1 MHTMNKTLTH
11 KEIQA
16 LPDGSHAI
24 GGVKGLYVRK
34 RAEQTQYFLRW
45 KKDGKQQTRFY
56 AIGLS
61 LREVR
66 EIAYRDR
73 QLLNLGLDPKE
84 EEKKAQ
90 AAKEAEI
97 EAKRKEEER
106 RRFTFRLVSDEWLKE
121 QIQIQRWKNNVTGE
135 KHARQRLNKYLLP
148 AFGDKLI
155 SEITAQDAFLF
166 FSPLWT
172 AKSGTADKLYDLLK
186 AIFNWAIAKGIYQIT
201 ENPIN
206 KRGALG
212 ILLEP
217 LTKQRTDTDNH
228 PSLDFHEV
236 PQFIEALTKLGSP
249 SALAVAFSI
258 VTASRFKAVR
268 CAEWSEIDLKNK
280 VWNIPEEHDKMKG
293 RRMRQVLL
301 SDEAIELLSYLPRVN
316 NYLFPS
322 GSHLGKLSENA
333 PSMLIRGMDTQKA
346 AIDGRGWKD
355 FTRRNGAGKIEPV
368 RITQHGT
375 ARASF
380 RTWAKND
387 ELGNNRKFDQE
398 AVELCL
404 LHARKDTYRGA
415 YDRSQLLKERRLVMK
430 EWGAFCFSALR
441 ASQKEGA

>member
-1 MHTMNKTLTH
+1 MNKTLTH

-186 AIFNWAIAKGIYQIT
+186 AIFNWAIAKGTYQIT

-368 RITQHGT
+368 RITQPGT

>member
-1 MHTMNKTLTH
+1 MNKTLTH

-66 EIAYRDR
+66 EIAYKDR

-84 EEKKAQ
+84 QEKKAQ

-186 AIFNWAIAKGIYQIT
+186 AIFNWAIAKGTYQIT

-217 LTKQRTDTDNH
+217 LAKQRTDTDNH

-236 PQFIEALTKLGSP
+236 PQFIEALIKLGSP

-368 RITQHGT
+368 LITQHGT

-430 EWGAFCFSALR
+430 EWGAFCFGALR
-441 ASQKEGA
+441 PSQKEGA

>member
-1 MHTMNKTLTH
+1 MNKTLTY

-16 LPDGSHAI
+16 LPDGTHAI

-34 RAEQTQYFLRW
+34 RAAQTQYFLRW

-66 EIAYRDR
+66 DIAYRDR

-121 QIQIQRWKNNVTGE
+121 QIQIQRWKNNATGE

-186 AIFNWAIAKGIYQIT
+186 AIFNWAIAKGTYQIT

>member
-1 MHTMNKTLTH
+1 MNKTLTH

-121 QIQIQRWKNNVTGE
+121 QIQIQRWKNNATGE

-186 AIFNWAIAKGIYQIT
+186 AIFNWAIAKGVYQIT

>member
-1 MHTMNKTLTH
+1 MNKTLTH

-186 AIFNWAIAKGIYQIT
+186 AIFNWAIAKGVYQIT

-387 ELGNNRKFDQE
+387 ELGNNRIFDQE

>member
-1 MHTMNKTLTH
+1 MNKTLTH

-16 LPDGSHAI
+16 LPDGTHAI

-34 RAEQTQYFLRW
+34 RAAQTQYFLRW

-84 EEKKAQ
+84 EEKKAL

-121 QIQIQRWKNNVTGE
+121 QIQIQRWKNNATGE

-186 AIFNWAIAKGIYQIT
+186 AIFNWAIAKGVYQIT

-441 ASQKEGA
+441 SSQKEGA

>member
-1 MHTMNKTLTH
+1 MNKTLTH

-186 AIFNWAIAKGIYQIT
+186 AIFNWAIAKGTYQIT

-430 EWGAFCFSALR
+430 EWGAFCFGALR

>member
-1 MHTMNKTLTH
+1 MNKTLTH

-16 LPDGSHAI
+16 LPDGTHAI

-34 RAEQTQYFLRW
+34 RAAQTQYFLRW

-84 EEKKAQ
+84 EEKKAL

-121 QIQIQRWKNNVTGE
+121 QIQIQRWKNNATGE

-186 AIFNWAIAKGIYQIT
+186 AIFNWAIAKGTYQIT

-316 NYLFPS
+316 NYLFPG

>member
-1 MHTMNKTLTH
+1 MNKTLTH

-16 LPDGSHAI
+16 LPDGTHAI

-34 RAEQTQYFLRW
+34 RAAQTQFFLRW

-84 EEKKAQ
+84 EEKKAL

-121 QIQIQRWKNNVTGE
+121 QIQIQRWKNNATGE

-186 AIFNWAIAKGIYQIT
+186 AIFNWAIAKGTYQIT

-236 PQFIEALTKLGSP
+236 PQFIEALIKLGSP

-268 CAEWSEIDLKNK
+268 CGEWSEIDLKNK

-441 ASQKEGA
+441 SSQKEGA

>member
-1 MHTMNKTLTH
+1 MNKTLTH

-16 LPDGSHAI
+16 LPDGTHAI

-34 RAEQTQYFLRW
+34 RAAQTQYFLRW

-84 EEKKAQ
+84 EEKKAL

-106 RRFTFRLVSDEWLKE
+106 RQFTFRLVSDEWLKE
-121 QIQIQRWKNNVTGE
+121 QIQIQRWKNNATGE

-186 AIFNWAIAKGIYQIT
+186 AIFNWAIAKGTYQIT

-236 PQFIEALTKLGSP
+236 PQFIEALIKLGSP

-268 CAEWSEIDLKNK
+268 CGEWSEIDLKNK

-441 ASQKEGA
+441 SSQKEGA

>member
-1 MHTMNKTLTH
+1 MNKTLTH

-135 KHARQRLNKYLLP
+135 KHARQRLNKYLLL

-186 AIFNWAIAKGIYQIT
+186 AIFNWAIAKGVYQIT

>member
-1 MHTMNKTLTH
+1 MNKTLTH

-16 LPDGSHAI
+16 LPDGTHAI

-34 RAEQTQYFLRW
+34 RAAQTQYFLRW

-84 EEKKAQ
+84 EEKKAL

-121 QIQIQRWKNNVTGE
+121 QIQIQRWKNNATGE

-186 AIFNWAIAKGIYQIT
+186 AIFNWAIAKGTYQIT

-236 PQFIEALTKLGSP
+236 PQFIEALIKLGSP

-268 CAEWSEIDLKNK
+268 CGEWSEIDLKNK

-441 ASQKEGA
+441 PSQKEGA

>member
-1 MHTMNKTLTH
+1 MNKTLTH

-186 AIFNWAIAKGIYQIT
+186 AIFNWAIAKGVYQIT

-415 YDRSQLLKERRLVMK
+415 YDRSQLPKERRLVMK

>member
-1 MHTMNKTLTH
+1 MNKTLTH

-24 GGVKGLYVRK
+24 GGFKGLYVRK

-186 AIFNWAIAKGIYQIT
+186 AIFNWAIAKGVYQIT

>member
-1 MHTMNKTLTH
+1 MNKTLTH

-16 LPDGSHAI
+16 LPDGTHAI

-34 RAEQTQYFLRW
+34 RAAQTQYFLRW

-66 EIAYRDR
+66 DIAYRDR

-106 RRFTFRLVSDEWLKE
+106 RRFTFRLVSNEWLKE

-186 AIFNWAIAKGIYQIT
+186 AIFNWAIAKGTYQIT

>member
-1 MHTMNKTLTH
+1 MNKTLTH

-45 KKDGKQQTRFY
+45 KKDGKQQTRLY

-186 AIFNWAIAKGIYQIT
+186 AIFNWAIAKGTYQIT

>member
-1 MHTMNKTLTH
+1 MNKTLTH

-84 EEKKAQ
+84 EEKKAL

-121 QIQIQRWKNNVTGE
+121 QIQIQRWKNNATGE

-186 AIFNWAIAKGIYQIT
+186 AIFNWAIAKGVYQIT

>member
-1 MHTMNKTLTH
+1 MNKTLTH

-66 EIAYRDR
+66 DIAYRDR

-186 AIFNWAIAKGIYQIT
+186 AIFNWAIAKGTYQIT

>member
-1 MHTMNKTLTH
+1 MNKTLTH

-90 AAKEAEI
+90 TAKEAEI

-121 QIQIQRWKNNVTGE
+121 QIQIQRWKNNATGE

-186 AIFNWAIAKGIYQIT
+186 AIFNWAIAKGVYQIT

-430 EWGAFCFSALR
+430 EWGAFCFSVLR

>member
-1 MHTMNKTLTH
+1 MNKTLTH

-16 LPDGSHAI
+16 LPDGTHAI

-34 RAEQTQYFLRW
+34 RAAQTQYFLRW

-148 AFGDKLI
+148 AFGEKLI

-186 AIFNWAIAKGIYQIT
+186 AIFNWAIAKGSYQIT

-236 PQFIEALTKLGSP
+236 PQFIEALIKLGSP

-430 EWGAFCFSALR
+430 EWGAFCFGALR
-441 ASQKEGA
+441 SNQKEGA

>member
-1 MHTMNKTLTH
+1 MNKTLTH

-16 LPDGSHAI
+16 LPDGTHAI

-34 RAEQTQYFLRW
+34 RAAQTQYFLRW

-84 EEKKAQ
+84 EEKKAL

-121 QIQIQRWKNNVTGE
+121 QIQIQRWKNNATGE

-186 AIFNWAIAKGIYQIT
+186 AIFNWAIAKGTYQIT

-236 PQFIEALTKLGSP
+236 PQFIEALIKLGSP

-268 CAEWSEIDLKNK
+268 CGEWSEIDLKNK

-322 GSHLGKLSENA
+322 GSHLGQLSENA

>member
-1 MHTMNKTLTH
+1 MNKTLTH

-186 AIFNWAIAKGIYQIT
+186 AIFNWAIAKGTYQIT

-236 PQFIEALTKLGSP
+236 PQFIEALIKLGSP

-268 CAEWSEIDLKNK
+268 CGEWSEIDLKNK

>member
-1 MHTMNKTLTH
+1 MNKTLTH

-16 LPDGSHAI
+16 LPDGTHAI

-34 RAEQTQYFLRW
+34 RAAQTQYFLRW

-84 EEKKAQ
+84 EEKKAL

-121 QIQIQRWKNNVTGE
+121 QIQIQRWKNNATGE

-186 AIFNWAIAKGIYQIT
+186 AIFNWAIAKGVYQIT

-430 EWGAFCFSALR
+430 EWGAFCFSVLR

>member
-1 MHTMNKTLTH
+1 MNKTLTH

-106 RRFTFRLVSDEWLKE
+106 RRFTFWLVSDEWLKE

-186 AIFNWAIAKGIYQIT
+186 AIFNWAIAKGVYQIT

>member
-1 MHTMNKTLTH
+1 MNKTLTH

-16 LPDGSHAI
+16 LPDGTHAI

-34 RAEQTQYFLRW
+34 RAAQTQYFLRW

-148 AFGDKLI
+148 AFGEKLI

-186 AIFNWAIAKGIYQIT
+186 AIFNWAIAKGSYQIT

-236 PQFIEALTKLGSP
+236 PQFIEALIKLGSP

-368 RITQHGT
+368 RITQH
-375 ARASF
+375 ARF
-380 RTWAKND
+380 
-387 ELGNNRKFDQE
+387 
-398 AVELCL
+398 
-404 LHARKDTYRGA
+404 
-415 YDRSQLLKERRLVMK
+415 
-430 EWGAFCFSALR
+430 
-441 ASQKEGA
+441 

>member
-1 MHTMNKTLTH
+1 MNKTLTH

-66 EIAYRDR
+66 EIAYKDR

-84 EEKKAQ
+84 QEKKAQ

-186 AIFNWAIAKGIYQIT
+186 AIFNWAIAKGTYQIT

-236 PQFIEALTKLGSP
+236 PQFIEALIKLGSP

-387 ELGNNRKFDQE
+387 ELVVQSINTLSIKQMRTQ
-398 AVELCL
+398 CL
-404 LHARKDTYRGA
+404 QASISSG
-415 YDRSQLLKERRLVMK
+415 RSPVPHSL
-430 EWGAFCFSALR
+430 A
-441 ASQKEGA
+441 

>member
-1 MHTMNKTLTH
+1 MSENEPH
-11 KEIQA
+11 KHSI
-16 LPDGSHAI
+16 
-24 GGVKGLYVRK
+24 
-34 RAEQTQYFLRW
+34 FLRW

-84 EEKKAQ
+84 EEKKAL

-121 QIQIQRWKNNVTGE
+121 QIQIQRWKNNATGE

-186 AIFNWAIAKGIYQIT
+186 AIFNWAIAKGTYQIT

-236 PQFIEALTKLGSP
+236 PQFIEALIKLGSP

-268 CAEWSEIDLKNK
+268 CGEWSEIDLKNK

>member
-1 MHTMNKTLTH
+1 MNKTLTH

-16 LPDGSHAI
+16 LPDGTHAI

-34 RAEQTQYFLRW
+34 RAAQTQYFLRW

-84 EEKKAQ
+84 EEKKAL

-121 QIQIQRWKNNVTGE
+121 QIQIQRWKNNATGE

-186 AIFNWAIAKGIYQIT
+186 AIFNWAIAKGTYQIT

>member
-1 MHTMNKTLTH
+1 MNKTLTH

-186 AIFNWAIAKGIYQIT
+186 AIFNWAIAKGTYQIT

-249 SALAVAFSI
+249 SALAVAISI

-333 PSMLIRGMDTQKA
+333 PSMLMRGMDTQKA

>member
-1 MHTMNKTLTH
+1 MNKTLTH

-84 EEKKAQ
+84 EEKRAQ

-186 AIFNWAIAKGIYQIT
+186 AIFNWAIAKGTYQIT

-355 FTRRNGAGKIEPV
+355 FTRRNGAGKNEPV

>member
-1 MHTMNKTLTH
+1 MNKTLTH

-16 LPDGSHAI
+16 LPDGTHAI

-34 RAEQTQYFLRW
+34 RAAQTQYFLRW

-84 EEKKAQ
+84 EEKKAL

-186 AIFNWAIAKGIYQIT
+186 AIFNWAIAKGTYQIT

-236 PQFIEALTKLGSP
+236 PQFIEALIKLGSP

-268 CAEWSEIDLKNK
+268 CGEWSEIDLKNK

>member
-1 MHTMNKTLTH
+1 MNKTLTH

-16 LPDGSHAI
+16 LPDGTHAI

-34 RAEQTQYFLRW
+34 RAAQTQYFLRW

-84 EEKKAQ
+84 EEKKAL

-121 QIQIQRWKNNVTGE
+121 QIQIQRWKNNATGE
-135 KHARQRLNKYLLP
+135 KHARQRLNKYQLP
-148 AFGDKLI
+148 DFGDKLI

-186 AIFNWAIAKGIYQIT
+186 AIFNWAIAKGTYQIT

>member
-1 MHTMNKTLTH
+1 MNKTLTH

-16 LPDGSHAI
+16 LPDGTHAI

-34 RAEQTQYFLRW
+34 RAAQTQYFLRW

-84 EEKKAQ
+84 EEKKAL

-121 QIQIQRWKNNVTGE
+121 QIQIQRWKNNATGE

-186 AIFNWAIAKGIYQIT
+186 AIFNWAIAKGTYQIT

-236 PQFIEALTKLGSP
+236 PQFIEALIKLGSP

-268 CAEWSEIDLKNK
+268 CGEWSEIDLKNK

-441 ASQKEGA
+441 SSQKEGA

>member
-1 MHTMNKTLTH
+1 MNKTLTH

-16 LPDGSHAI
+16 LPDGTHAI

-34 RAEQTQYFLRW
+34 RAAQTQYFLRW

-84 EEKKAQ
+84 EEKKAL

-121 QIQIQRWKNNVTGE
+121 QIQIQRWKNNATGE

-186 AIFNWAIAKGIYQIT
+186 AIFNWAIAKGTYQIT

-236 PQFIEALTKLGSP
+236 PQFIEALIKLGSP

-268 CAEWSEIDLKNK
+268 CGEWSEIDLKNK

-441 ASQKEGA
+441 ASIE

>member
-1 MHTMNKTLTH
+1 MNKTLTH

-16 LPDGSHAI
+16 LPDGTHAI

-34 RAEQTQYFLRW
+34 RAAQTQYFLRW

-66 EIAYRDR
+66 DIAYRDR

-121 QIQIQRWKNNVTGE
+121 QIQIQRWKNNATGE

-186 AIFNWAIAKGIYQIT
+186 AIFNWAIAKGTYQIT

>member
-1 MHTMNKTLTH
+1 MNKTLTH

-172 AKSGTADKLYDLLK
+172 TKSGTADKLYDLLK
-186 AIFNWAIAKGIYQIT
+186 AIFNWAIAKGVYQIT

>member
-1 MHTMNKTLTH
+1 MNKTLTH

-16 LPDGSHAI
+16 LPDGSHAV

-66 EIAYRDR
+66 EIAYKDR

-84 EEKKAQ
+84 QEKKAQ

-186 AIFNWAIAKGIYQIT
+186 AIFNWAIAKGTYQIT

-236 PQFIEALTKLGSP
+236 PQFIEALIKLGSP

-430 EWGAFCFSALR
+430 EWGAFCFGALR
-441 ASQKEGA
+441 PSQKEGA

>member
-1 MHTMNKTLTH
+1 MNKTLTH
-11 KEIQA
+11 KEIQT
-16 LPDGSHAI
+16 LPDGTHAI
-24 GGVKGLYVRK
+24 GGVKGLYVKK
-34 RAEQTQYFLRW
+34 RAAQTQYFLRW

-84 EEKKAQ
+84 EEKKAL

-121 QIQIQRWKNNVTGE
+121 QIQIQRWKNNATGE

-186 AIFNWAIAKGIYQIT
+186 AIFNWAIAKGTYQIT

-236 PQFIEALTKLGSP
+236 PQFIEALIKLGSP

-268 CAEWSEIDLKNK
+268 CGEWSEIDLKNK

-441 ASQKEGA
+441 SSQKEGA